1 MESTNELALRREV
14 PSERSAEWL
23 IALGALMVA
32 CGGLLLG
39 VQVDAN
45 RGFSGTGYSAFALG
59 AVVALVSTIVHARGT
74 QGLPRDFSGAFGAS
88 AVFFGLAFATGG
100 VFAPGG
106 PWMLAEFAALLVL
119 ALRRPREGS
128 RWIGSGALWLMVAL
142 FLFRLWI
149 TYQGSRNHWQVLSIP
164 IPVLSWLPFDFLAPI
179 QSIALGSFTP
189 FELGL
194 PPAGVDFPITLGL
207 WSGGFALCA
216 AGVFVVQLAVREHEN
231 DRVHDVIHTLPRPLA
246 GLVERLLPEDE
257 WESLGLHG
265 QPTRLLCK
273 RIEALVRQRAQ
284 RQREFAQAFERAQI
298 MALRHSDDFSGAIQG
313 ALADLEPQGGKSRE
327 SGA

>member
-1 MESTNELALRREV
+1 MDASSAIPAAGDV
-14 PSERSAEWL
+14 QAERQAEWL

-32 CGGLLLG
+32 SGGLLLG

-45 RGFSGTGYSAFALG
+45 RGFSGTGYAAFALG
-59 AVVALVSTIVHARGT
+59 AVVALVSTIVRARGT
-74 QGLPRDFSGAFGAS
+74 QGLPRDFSGAFATV
-88 AVFFGLAFATGG
+88 AAFLGLAFASGG
-100 VFAPGG
+100 VLAPGG

-149 TYQGSRNHWQVLSIP
+149 TYQGSRNHWQVLSVPIP
-164 IPVLSWLPFDFLAPI
+164 ILSWLPFDFLEPV
-179 QSIALGSFTP
+179 QSVALGSFTP

-194 PPAGVDFPITLGL
+194 PPAGIDFPITLGL

-216 AGVFVVQLAVREHEN
+216 AGIFVVQLAAREHEN
-231 DRVHDVIHTLPRPLA
+231 DRVHDVIRTLPAPLA
-246 GLVERLLPEDE
+246 GLVERLLPEEE

-265 QPTRLLCK
+265 LPTRLLCK
-273 RIEALVRQRAQ
+273 RIEALVRERAQ
-284 RQREFAQAFERAQI
+284 RQREFARAFERAQLL
-298 MALRHSDDFSGAIQG
+298 ALRHSDDFSGAIQG
-313 ALADLEPQGGKSRE
+313 ALAELDASAARPKDPNG
-327 SGA
+327 

>member
-1 MESTNELALRREV
+1 MDGAHELALRRHV
-14 PSERSAEWL
+14 PSERTAEWL

-45 RGFSGTGYSAFALG
+45 RGFSGTGYAAFALG
-59 AVVALVSTIVHARGT
+59 AVVALVSTIVRARGT
-74 QGLPRDFSGAFGAS
+74 QGLPRDFSGAFGAL
-88 AVFFGLAFATGG
+88 AAFFGLAFATGG

-128 RWIGSGALWLMVAL
+128 RWIASGALWLMVAL

-189 FELGL
+189 FELGQ
-194 PPAGVDFPITLGL
+194 PHAGVDFPITQGL

-273 RIEALVRQRAQ
+273 RIEALVRERAQ
-284 RQREFAQAFERAQI
+284 RQREFARAFERAQLL
-298 MALRHSDDFSGAIQG
+298 ALRHDSDFSGAIQG
-313 ALADLEPQGGKSRE
+313 ALAELDPAAAKPKDP
-327 SGA
+327 GA